1 MVAEQRQNADAEHG
15 RNKKQEQDVEFG
27 VSVRQFVLM
36 EETGEDQRE
45 IRGKFSLFSQ
55 LFMERGGTRQRR
67 DAQDTLW

>member
-1 MVAEQRQNADAEHG
+1 MVAEQRQNTNAEHR

-45 IRGKFSLFSQ
+45 ICDKFSLFTVIY
-55 LFMERGGTRQRR
+55 GTKRN
-67 DAQDTLW
+67 